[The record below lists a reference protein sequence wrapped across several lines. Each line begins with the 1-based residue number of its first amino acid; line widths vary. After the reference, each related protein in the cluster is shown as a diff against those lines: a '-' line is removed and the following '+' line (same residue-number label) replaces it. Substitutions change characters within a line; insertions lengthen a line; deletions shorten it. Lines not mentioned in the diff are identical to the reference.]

1 LAPHTILFSSLFF
14 ENLAFRNNNSNYIV
28 HILGGGKVVIG
39 QEQDAGG
46 AFSQPE
52 SFVGLL
58 TNLNLWSKEL
68 TFTQIENMIV
78 TCDKVIG
85 DVIAW
90 PDVQSGVQKF
100 CQVFLESLVIICGVY
115 WSV

>member
-1 LAPHTILFSSLFF
+1 
-14 ENLAFRNNNSNYIV
+14 
-28 HILGGGKVVIG
+28 VIG
-39 QEQDAGG
+39 QEQDVGG

-90 PDVQSGVQKF
+90 PDVQSGVQGDLQPNPSGF
-100 CQVFLESLVIICGVY
+100 CRGTGFGY
-115 WSV
+115 HGYG